1 MGAKASAW
9 IGGSGLS
16 YGGELDRGGME
27 GTGASRADVRK
38 AADSRV
44 DKPWGY
50 ELRWAVT
57 DRYLGKVLHIDRG
70 QALSLQYHE
79 MKDECILLSRGV
91 LDLELDGHVHRLLP
105 GDTARII
112 PGTRHRMTAVEDC
125 DIFEVSTPEI
135 DDVVRLEDRYGRV
148 APTSDP
154 ASHRPA

>member
-1 MGAKASAW
+1 MAN
-9 IGGSGLS
+9 
-16 YGGELDRGGME
+16 
-27 GTGASRADVRK
+27 VRK

-57 DRYLGKVLHIDRG
+57 DRYLGKVLHVNRG
-70 QALSLQYHE
+70 EALSLQYHE
-79 MKDECILLSRGV
+79 RKDEWILLAKGV
-91 LDLELDGHVHRLLP
+91 LDLELDGVVHRLEG
-105 GDTARII
+105 GDAVRIT

-148 APTSDP
+148 APKPNP
-154 ASHRPA
+154 ARGQA